1 MPRYG
6 RGLQNAL
13 FSDIR
18 RIVGD
23 LARRADSA
31 VLLFGSLLMDGRMAD
46 HFPPVARKDFSMNE
60 YVIYCDSIQSAGLHN
75 GNARILATRFGAD
88 GKSTP
93 AVEMIFPIA
102 EARTLMAALQ
112 KISR

>member
-1 MPRYG
+1 
-6 RGLQNAL
+6 LQNAV

-18 RIVGD
+18 RIVRD
-23 LARRADSA
+23 LAGRADGA
-31 VLLFGSLLMDGRMAD
+31 VLLFGSMLMDGRSAD
-46 HFPPVARKDFSMNE
+46 HFPSGAWKDFSMNE
-60 YVIYCDSIQSAGLHN
+60 YVVYCDSIQSAGLHN

-112 KISR
+112 KIIR